1 VDSLLLSVIAK
12 PDLIVFL
19 AAAVV
24 VIAGGVGVITYRN
37 PVHSALSLVMTMF
50 GIATL
55 FIEQN
60 AQFLAAVQ
68 IIVYA
73 GAIIVLFLFVIML
86 LGVDRSEIFS
96 RERIR
101 AQRPLAA
108 VAGVVTLGEILILG
122 HATWATGAKAA
133 TGAVGNS
140 SDNVFKIAQAVFSTY
155 LLPFEATAIL
165 LVIAVLSAVYLSKRV
180 VVNVDEALDG
190 PSSDGVAVANEDADK
205 EAPWEPDTEND
216 DEVYEV

>member
-1 VDSLLLSVIAK
+1 MNSLLLSVIAK

-19 AAAVV
+19 AAAL
-24 VIAGGVGVITYRN
+24 VIVAGGIGVISYRN

-73 GAIIVLFLFVIML
+73 GAIVVLFLFVIML
-86 LGVDRSEIFS
+86 LGVDRAEVFS

-133 TGAVGNS
+133 TGPVGNA
-140 SDNVFKIAQAVFSTY
+140 SDNVFKIAQVVFSTY

-180 VVNVDEALDG
+180 VVNVEEAF
-190 PSSDGVAVANEDADK
+190 
-205 EAPWEPDTEND
+205 EAPVDEVPAVEVVGSDDRASQEPNSDND

>member
-1 VDSLLLSVIAK
+1 MNSLLLSVIAK

-19 AAAVV
+19 AAAL
-24 VIAGGVGVITYRN
+24 VIVAGGIGVISYRN

-60 AQFLAAVQ
+60 AQLLSAVQ

-73 GAIIVLFLFVIML
+73 GAIVVLFLFVIML
-86 LGVDRSEIFS
+86 LGVDRAEVFS

-133 TGAVGNS
+133 TGPVGNA
-140 SDNVFKIAQAVFSTY
+140 SDNVFKIAQVVFSTY

-180 VVNVDEALDG
+180 VVNVEEAF
-190 PSSDGVAVANEDADK
+190 
-205 EAPWEPDTEND
+205 EAPVDEVPAVEVVGSDDRASQEPNSDND

>member
-1 VDSLLLSVIAK
+1 MGSLLLGVIAK

-19 AAAVV
+19 AAALVV
-24 VIAGGVGVITYRN
+24 VAGGIGVISYRN

-73 GAIIVLFLFVIML
+73 GAIVVLFLFVIML
-86 LGVDRSEIFS
+86 LGVDRAEVFS

-133 TGAVGNS
+133 TGPVGNS
-140 SDNVFKIAQAVFSTY
+140 SDNVFKIAQVVFSTY

-180 VVNVDEALDG
+180 VVNVDEALEA
-190 PSSDGVAVANEDADK
+190 PLEVASSSDEESFDEVTTPK
-205 EAPWEPDTEND
+205 TSSEND